1 MKVRGRWLA
10 FAALSVLAGCDR
22 AAPEQQAPVATPPAE
37 AASTPAEASVTP
49 EPQPTPEPS
58 PSPTSSPT
66 PTEARYAPRED
77 CDKAAGWKAFRG
89 RLATAVTARDAGAL
103 AALADPNI
111 RLDYGGGSGAD
122 ELKKRLADPKAGLWQ
137 ELDRILPLGCS
148 IEGGLAAMPWY
159 FWNVPDD
166 GDPYTTMLATG
177 PDVPLRAT
185 PSATGETRATL
196 DWAMVSIASE
206 SFDPKARFTR
216 VKLMASGQKG
226 YVETAKLRSVISYR
240 LIAEPHD
247 GGWKITALI
256 SGD

>member
-1 MKVRGRWLA
+1 MRFRGRWLA
-10 FAALSVLAGCDR
+10 LAALGALAACDR
-22 AAPEQQAPVATPPAE
+22 AAPEHQSPAATAPAE
-37 AASTPAEASVTP
+37 AASNPAEASATP
-49 EPQPTPEPS
+49 EPEPAAEPS
-58 PSPTSSPT
+58 PSPAPSPT

-77 CDKAAGWKAFRG
+77 CDKAAGWKVFRG
-89 RLATAVTARDAGAL
+89 RLATAVVTRDAAAL
-103 AALADPNI
+103 AGLADPNI
-111 RLDYGGGSGAD
+111 RLDYGGGSGTD
-122 ELKKRLADPKAGLWQ
+122 ELKKRLADPKAALWQ

-196 DWAMVSIASE
+196 DWAMVSIASQG
-206 SFDPKARFTR
+206 FDPKARFTR
-216 VKLMASGQKG
+216 VRLMASGRKG

-256 SGD
+256 AGD